1 MSIDK
6 TTLNRIRIAI
16 QHMLCSATDDEV
28 NHESMAKACVDFGII
43 EKEED
48 FDDETFIHAP
58 ILFEM
63 IWEKVGDGHFN
74 TPLELFEA
82 WYKDEVAIYRLGD
95 EIEDFSE
102 LSIACNT
109 LCVILSGRKP
119 VSNFLFVGKDFAKLY
134 IDRDVMEINDMQRE
148 AFELMQDYAVRKES
162 GKLGLKLAARLFG
175 FGRKK
180 DEDEDE
186 EEVSTTK
193 EGRKFIKMYDAE
205 TGDYLGPLIHPM
217 THEEAH
223 GKEPAEDKS
232 TIKFDK
238 EAWDKLKYE
247 HDTDGDHVKITE
259 AALFDP
265 IKGELEIKVDKEDA
279 DLIAKMFGGL
289 TDEEIQEK
297 TRASKNAAEIFC
309 HATNGTY
316 TEFNK
321 YAAEF
326 GGAAYRINKIIDLPN
341 IMKCAIRSLNRVV
354 LLSGISVNEPLLVY
368 AVYEKMYKNNK
379 FPYTYGDIVYD
390 IVDSM
395 VTLKEE
401 GMIQ

>member
-48 FDDETFIHAP
+48 FDDETFTHAP

-148 AFELMQDYAVRKES
+148 AFELMQEYAVRKES
-162 GKLGLKLAARLFG
+162 SHLGLKLAARLFG
-175 FGRKK
+175 RKK
-180 DEDEDE
+180 

-193 EGRKFIKMYDAE
+193 EGRKFIKMYDPE

-223 GKEPAEDKS
+223 GKEPKS
-232 TIKFDK
+232 KLDVKFNK

-247 HDTDGDHVKITE
+247 HDTSQPHFKLDG
-259 AALFDP
+259 AALFNPDSCS
-265 IKGELEIKVDKEDA
+265 LEIKIDKEEA
-279 DLIAKMFGGL
+279 DKLANILAL

-297 TRASKNAAEIFC
+297 VNASKNAAEIFC

-316 TEFNK
+316 EEFNQ

-326 GGAAYRINKIIDLPN
+326 GVYIPSKGIRLPA
-341 IMKCAIRSLNRVV
+341 IMEPTMRTLNRIGV
-354 LLSGISVNEPLLVY
+354 LSDINVNVSLLVY
-368 AVYEKMYKNNK
+368 AVYKKMYENNK

-390 IVDSM
+390 IADSM

>member
-48 FDDETFIHAP
+48 FDDETFTHPP

-82 WYKDEVAIYRLGD
+82 WYKDDVAIYRLGE

-148 AFELMQDYAVRKES
+148 AFELMQEYAVQKENH
-162 GKLGLKLAARLFG
+162 KLGMALGASIFS
-175 FGRKK
+175 RKDNK
-180 DEDEDE
+180 E
-186 EEVSTTK
+186 ENTTK
-193 EGRKFIKMYDAE
+193 AGRKFIKMYDPE
-205 TGDYLGPLIHPM
+205 TGEYLGPLIHPM

-223 GKEPAEDKS
+223 GKEPKS
-232 TIKFDK
+232 KLDVKFNK
-238 EAWDKLKYE
+238 EAWDKLKYK
-247 HDTDGDHVKITE
+247 HDTTQPHFKLDGE
-259 AALFDP
+259 SLFNPDTST
-265 IKGELEIKVDKEDA
+265 LEIKIDKEEFDKLA
-279 DLIAKMFGGL
+279 NILAL

-316 TEFNK
+316 EQFNQ

-326 GGAAYRINKIIDLPN
+326 GYKYPPRVGEP
-341 IMKCAIRSLNRVV
+341 AIRTLKHIAK
-354 LLSGISVNEPLLVY
+354 LSDISINIPLLVY

-379 FPYTYGDIVYD
+379 SPYTYGDIVYD

>member
-48 FDDETFIHAP
+48 FDDETFTHAS

-82 WYKDEVAIYRLGD
+82 WYKDDVAIYRLGE

-102 LSIACNT
+102 LSIACDT
-109 LCVILSGRKP
+109 IRVILSGRKP
-119 VSNFLFVGKDFAKLY
+119 VLNFLFVGKDFAKLY

-148 AFELMQDYAVRKES
+148 AFELMQEYAVRKES
-162 GKLGLKLAARLFG
+162 SQIGMKLAARLFG
-175 FGRKK
+175 RKGREAGKTEK
-180 DEDEDE
+180 H
-186 EEVSTTK
+186 
-193 EGRKFIKMYDAE
+193 RKFIKMYDTE

-223 GKEPAEDKS
+223 GKEPAEDES

-247 HDTDGDHVKITE
+247 HDTNGDHVKITE

-316 TEFNK
+316 EEFNR
-321 YAAEF
+321 YAAGISSYF
-326 GGAAYRINKIIDLPN
+326 PPRIGEP
-341 IMKCAIRSLNRVV
+341 AIRTLKHIAK
-354 LLSGISVNEPLLVY
+354 LSDISINEKLLVY

>member
-48 FDDETFIHAP
+48 FDDETFAHAP

-82 WYKDEVAIYRLGD
+82 WYKDDVAIYRLGD

-148 AFELMQDYAVRKES
+148 AFELMQEYAVRKES
-162 GKLGLKLAARLFG
+162 SHLGLKLAARLFG
-175 FGRKK
+175 RKK
-180 DEDEDE
+180 

-193 EGRKFIKMYDAE
+193 EGRKFIKMYDPE

-223 GKEPAEDKS
+223 GKEPKS
-232 TIKFDK
+232 KLDVKFNK

-247 HDTDGDHVKITE
+247 HDTTQPHFKLDGE
-259 AALFDP
+259 SLFNPDT
-265 IKGELEIKVDKEDA
+265 GMLEIKIDKEEA
-279 DLIAKMFGGL
+279 DKLANILAL
-289 TDEEIQEK
+289 TNEEIQEK
-297 TRASKNAAEIFC
+297 VNASKNAAEIFC

-316 TEFNK
+316 EEFNQ
-321 YAAEF
+321 YASEF
-326 GGAAYRINKIIDLPN
+326 GVYIPSKGIRLPAIMEPTIRTLKRVGVLSDIN
-341 IMKCAIRSLNRVV
+341 
-354 LLSGISVNEPLLVY
+354 VNESLLVY
-368 AVYEKMYKNNK
+368 AIYKKSYENNK

-401 GMIQ
+401 GMVQ

>member
-48 FDDETFIHAP
+48 FDDKTFTHAP

-82 WYKDEVAIYRLGD
+82 WYKDEVAIYRLGE

-148 AFELMQDYAVRKES
+148 AFELMQEYAVRKES
-162 GKLGLKLAARLFG
+162 SQIGMKLAARLFG
-175 FGRKK
+175 RKK
-180 DEDEDE
+180 

-193 EGRKFIKMYDAE
+193 EGRKFIKMYDPE

-223 GKEPAEDKS
+223 GKEPKS
-232 TIKFDK
+232 KLDVKFNK
-238 EAWDKLKYE
+238 EAWDKLKYK
-247 HDTDGDHVKITE
+247 HDATQPHFKLDGE
-259 AALFDP
+259 SLFNPDTST
-265 IKGELEIKVDKEDA
+265 LEIKIDKEEVDKLA
-279 DLIAKMFGGL
+279 NILAL

-297 TRASKNAAEIFC
+297 VNASKNAAEIFC

-316 TEFNK
+316 EEFNQ
-321 YAAEF
+321 YASEF
-326 GGAAYRINKIIDLPN
+326 GVYIPSKGIRLPAIMEPTIRTLKRVGVLSDIN
-341 IMKCAIRSLNRVV
+341 
-354 LLSGISVNEPLLVY
+354 VNESLLVY
-368 AVYEKMYKNNK
+368 TIYKKSYENNK
-379 FPYTYGDIVYD
+379 VPYTYGDIVYD

>member
-6 TTLNRIRIAI
+6 TTLKRIRLEI
-16 QHMLCSATDDEV
+16 QHALCNHPDD
-28 NHESMAKACVDFGII
+28 NNNYASMAKACVELGII

-48 FDDETFIHAP
+48 FDLETFTHVAL
-58 ILFEM
+58 LFEK
-63 IWEKVGDGHFN
+63 IWEKVGDGRYK

-82 WYKDEVAIYRLGD
+82 WGKDEVSIHRLGD
-95 EIEDFSE
+95 EIKDFSE
-102 LSIACNT
+102 PAIFYSKLMIALSDNEPT
-109 LCVILSGRKP
+109 T
-119 VSNFLFVGKDFAKLY
+119 NFLFVGKDFAKLY
-134 IDRDVMEINDMQRE
+134 VDQDPMDINKLQRE
-148 AFELMQDYAVRKES
+148 AFELMQEYAYQKEINKYFMELGNQIFSRKGRQN
-162 GKLGLKLAARLFG
+162 GKTERH
-175 FGRKK
+175 RK
-180 DEDEDE
+180 
-186 EEVSTTK
+186 V
-193 EGRKFIKMYDAE
+193 IKMFHPD
-205 TGDYLGPLIHPM
+205 TGEYLGPLIHPM

-223 GKEPAEDKS
+223 GKEPAEDKPK
-232 TIKFDK
+232 IKFDK

-259 AALFDP
+259 AALFNP

-279 DLIAKMFGGL
+279 DLIAKMFGSVL
-289 TDEEIQEK
+289 TDEGIKEK

-316 TEFNK
+316 EQFNQ

-326 GGAAYRINKIIDLPN
+326 DGKYPPRVGEP
-341 IMKCAIRSLNRVV
+341 AIRTLKHIAK
-354 LLSGISVNEPLLVY
+354 LSDISINAPLLVY

-379 FPYTYGDIVYD
+379 HPYTYGDIVYD

-395 VTLKEE
+395 VDLKEE

>member
-6 TTLNRIRIAI
+6 TALNRICIAI

-48 FDDETFIHAP
+48 FDDETFTHAS

-119 VSNFLFVGKDFAKLY
+119 VSNFLFVSKDFAKLY

-175 FGRKK
+175 FGLKK
-180 DEDEDE
+180 DEEE

-193 EGRKFIKMYDAE
+193 EGRKFIKMYDTE

-223 GKEPAEDKS
+223 GKEPAEDKP

-316 TEFNK
+316 EEFNR
-321 YAAEF
+321 YAAGFSSYFPPRIGEP
-326 GGAAYRINKIIDLPN
+326 AIRTLKYIAKLSDIRINEK
-341 IMKCAIRSLNRVV
+341 
-354 LLSGISVNEPLLVY
+354 LLVY